1 MRGLG
6 ELEAL
11 IMDRLWSADGSLSVR
26 QVLESLPRDRERAY
40 TTVMTVLDH
49 LHRKGL
55 LQRERVGRAYLYRPV
70 QSREEYTAGL
80 MGDALAAGG
89 DRTAALMHFVGQ
101 LAPEEAEQ
109 LLTLLAKAEQTSTH
123 AHSTDNS

>member
-11 IMDRLWSADGSLSVR
+11 VMDRLWSARGSQSVR
-26 QVLESLPRDRERAY
+26 HVLESLPNDRQRAY

-55 LQRERVGRAYLYRPV
+55 LERERVGRAYLYRPV
-70 QSREEYTAGL
+70 QSREQYTAGL
-80 MGDALAAGG
+80 MGDVLAGGG

-101 LAPEEAEQ
+101 LAPDEAEQ
-109 LLTLLAKAEQTSTH
+109 LLTLLAKAEQAPSD
-123 AHSTDNS
+123 ADLTDGS

>member
-11 IMDRLWSADGSLSVR
+11 IMDRLWSADGSQSVR

-55 LQRERVGRAYLYRPV
+55 LERERVGRAYLYCTV

-109 LLTLLAKAEQTSTH
+109 LLTLLAKAE
-123 AHSTDNS
+123 HSSRGAGLPKG